1 METGIST
8 DRLLAYAFA
17 TFVVSLAAALCWS
30 KLITGADWV
39 TAATWVTAAVLLG
52 RAATVA
58 AAGYAVTT
66 QAKVAAAI
74 DSAKRGIA

>member
-1 METGIST
+1 METAIST

-17 TFVVSLAAALCWS
+17 TFVVALAAALCWS

-39 TAATWVTAAVLLG
+39 TAATWVTAVLLIG

-58 AAGYAVTT
+58 ATGYAVTT
-66 QAKVAAAI
+66 QAKAAAAVE
-74 DSAKRGIA
+74 SMKRGAS